1 MRLKKISIILYL
13 SVTST
18 FSFSETTLHSE
29 LFDYLDESETTSFL
43 LSQKGDVIINKEFKL
58 KKTLNPMNKM
68 FFNLFRHGSIDTRS
82 QEDVA
87 SIQKSVVSILI
98 GIAQKRGLLNL
109 DDSVTKYIGK
119 WTQLEDTKE
128 NPITVERIVS

>member
-87 SIQKSVVSILI
+87 SIQKSVVSI
-98 GIAQKRGLLNL
+98 
-109 DDSVTKYIGK
+109 
-119 WTQLEDTKE
+119 
-128 NPITVERIVS
+128 